1 MADEKES
8 GWDGHQNSAWI
19 YRIQISIPE
28 VHKMSSLPLPPWAKA
43 INKVL
48 LEHIY
53 TQSFRGLNERSA
65 PLSLYSGMDEEL

>member
-1 MADEKES
+1 
-8 GWDGHQNSAWI
+8 
-19 YRIQISIPE
+19 
-28 VHKMSSLPLPPWAKA
+28 MSSLPLPPWAKA